1 MENIL
6 SKERG
11 TVIRVEKGL
20 GEEKKESHEQNMVVK
35 GYWVWV
41 EKLGRSM

>member
-11 TVIRVEKGL
+11 TDIRVGKEL
-20 GEEKKESHEQNMVVK
+20 DEEKKESREQNMMIK
-35 GYWVWV
+35 GYWAWV

>member
-11 TVIRVEKGL
+11 TDIRVWKEL
-20 GEEKKESHEQNMVVK
+20 GEEKKESHEQNMMIK